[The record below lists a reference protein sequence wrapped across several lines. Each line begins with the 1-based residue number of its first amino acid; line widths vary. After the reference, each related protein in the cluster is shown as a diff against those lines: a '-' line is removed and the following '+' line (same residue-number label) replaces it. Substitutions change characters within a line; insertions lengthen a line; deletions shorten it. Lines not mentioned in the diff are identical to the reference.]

1 MTAGILKINTIGIGK
16 DTLMSKE
23 TDDKLRKQSKINENV
38 KKVKQNKISASV
50 MLSENRLSSP
60 MKNKHD

>member
-16 DTLMSKE
+16 YTLMSKE

-50 MLSENRLSSP
+50 MLSENRLSAP

>member
-50 MLSENRLSSP
+50 MLSENRLSAP